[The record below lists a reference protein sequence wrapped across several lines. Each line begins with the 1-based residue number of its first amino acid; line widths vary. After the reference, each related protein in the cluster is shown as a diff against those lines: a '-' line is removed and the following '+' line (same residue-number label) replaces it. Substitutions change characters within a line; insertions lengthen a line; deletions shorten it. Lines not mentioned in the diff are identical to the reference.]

1 MRAMPLIK
9 VLSVLLAFLACAP
22 AALADER
29 ILSFDETITVR
40 PDGSL
45 EVRETLRVRAEGRNI
60 RRGIYRDFPTSYAAD
75 GGRQIVVGFKFVSA
89 TRNGLDEPWRTEPR
103 GNGVRVYLGSAN
115 VMLDHAEHTYELVY
129 RTDRQMG
136 YFADHDELYW
146 NVTGNGWDFEI
157 DRATAR
163 VILPGGIPAGSIKL
177 EAYTGAQGEKG
188 TNYRASLEN
197 GVPLFTTTRSLRPRE
212 GLTIVVMWPKGFV
225 TAAIEESV
233 PIDAGPT
240 SSPGYDFAKDA
251 GSAPRRPG
259 RSPIEALLGRD
270 LPKNNLP
277 AFFALFGLAALLLYY
292 YWMWT
297 KVGRDPPSRITIP
310 EYESPKGQSPA
321 SMRFL
326 LRMGYDNECFA
337 AAVLSL
343 AVKGRLRIQQNAGVL
358 GLGKTFTLIK
368 EPASNTTPMSADEE
382 QLLLN
387 LFSGGDTL
395 VLKQENHVRV
405 SEARKN
411 HRLSLKDR
419 FSSGFFN
426 INGGWHILGIALS
439 VLLALPALMLPG
451 QTDVWPAWHFTTLAG
466 WFTGFVVLVMLA
478 TNGLFGML
486 LKAPTLAG
494 QAVMD
499 HIRGFKMYLEV
510 AEGEELKRM
519 KTPPPPLTPQLYES
533 YLPAAL
539 ALDVEQRWAERF
551 ADVLNVQAPNYS
563 PAWYVGPAFNIRD
576 MGGFSR
582 DLGSS
587 LGQAI
592 SASSQ
597 APGSSSGGGGGGSS
611 GGGGGG
617 GGGGGW

>member
-1 MRAMPLIK
+1 MN
-9 VLSVLLAFLACAP
+9 VLRSVRWLVLFACLAGSQ

-29 ILSFDETITVR
+29 ILSFDAIITVQ

-45 EVRETLRVRAEGRNI
+45 EVRETIRVRAEGRKI
-60 RRGIYRDFPTSYAAD
+60 RRGIYRDFPTTYAAE
-75 GGRQIVVGFKFVSA
+75 GGRQIVVGFRFESA
-89 TRNGLDEPWRTEPR
+89 KRDGHDEPWRTEPR
-103 GNGVRVYLGSAN
+103 GNGVRVYLGSAS
-115 VMLDHAEHTYELVY
+115 VMLEHSEHIYELVY
-129 RTDRQMG
+129 RTDRPMG
-136 YFADHDELYW
+136 FFADHDELYW

-163 VILPGGIPAGSIKL
+163 VILPAQIPASDIRL

-188 TNYRASLEN
+188 RDYRAVIEN
-197 GVPLFTTTRSLRPRE
+197 GVPVFATTRELQERE
-212 GLTIVVMWPKGFV
+212 GLTLVAMWPKGFI
-225 TAAIEESV
+225 TASVEESV
-233 PIDAGPT
+233 PFDAGPT
-240 SSPGYDFAKDA
+240 ASPGYNFANDA
-251 GSAPRRPG
+251 GTAPQRSG
-259 RSPIEALLGRD
+259 RSPLEGLLGRD
-270 LPKNNLP
+270 LPKNNTP
-277 AFFALFGLAALLLYY
+277 AFFALFGLSALLLYY

-310 EYESPKGQSPA
+310 EYEGPKGQSPA

-326 LRMGYDNECFA
+326 LRMGYDDECFA

-343 AVKGRLRIQQNAGVL
+343 AVKGRLRIEQKDGIL
-358 GLGKTFTLIK
+358 GIGKKFTLVK
-368 EPASNTTPMSADEE
+368 EPSGNTKPLSADEE

-395 VLKQENHVRV
+395 VLEQENHERV
-405 SEARKN
+405 SEGRQN
-411 HRLSLKDR
+411 HRLSLKER
-419 FSSGFFN
+419 YSSGFFN
-426 INGGWHILGIALS
+426 INGGWHALGIVLS
-439 VLLALPALMLPG
+439 VLLALPALLLPG
-451 QTDVWPAWHFTTLAG
+451 KTDTWPAWHFTTVAG
-466 WFTGFVVLVMLA
+466 WFTGIVVLVMLA

-486 LKAPTLAG
+486 LKAPTVAG

-510 AEGEELKRM
+510 AEGEALKRM
-519 KTPPPPLTPQLYES
+519 KSPPPPLTPQLYES

-539 ALDVEQRWAERF
+539 ALGVEQRWAERF

-563 PAWYVGPAFNIRD
+563 PAWYAGPGFNIRD
-576 MGGFSR
+576 MGSFSR

-587 LGQAI
+587 LGHAI
-592 SASSQ
+592 AASSQ